1 MVFIFFPPILVTLDA
16 VGPAGTRDAD
26 LSQARLRDRL
36 PGGRASLSRRPS
48 LAQGVS
54 KEEAR
59 LTGWV
64 RDLAPSTEL
73 RLWYHRDPARF
84 GEFRERYRK
93 EQTAP
98 AAELALLA
106 KEARRTPV
114 TLVFSAREAD
124 RSNAAV
130 LKELLEELG

>member
-1 MVFIFFPPILVTLDA
+1 MSIRLKRVYETASPGDGRRYLV
-16 VGPAGTRDAD
+16 
-26 LSQARLRDRL
+26 DRL
-36 PGGRASLSRRPS
+36 WPR
-48 LAQGVS
+48 GVS

-64 RDLAPSTEL
+64 RDLAPSTGL

-93 EQTAP
+93 ELTAH

-114 TLVFSAREAD
+114 TLVFSAREAA

-130 LKELLEELG
+130 LKELLEVLG